1 MGPVVITGDLA
12 GMVLLAIAITVAARK
27 PTDGRRA
34 PPPEFGFVSAIAA
47 PAATAAAATGTAAS
61 NPAPATNRAGTG
73 MAAPTAASNPA
84 AAVVTGRPARA
95 ATASTPAIPAQ
106 ARWQARSPALVEDR
120 VSGPAP
126 LQLEES
132 VGSRDQ

>member
-1 MGPVVITGDLA
+1 MGPVVTTGDLA

-27 PTDGRRA
+27 PTHGREA
-34 PPPEFGFVSAIAA
+34 PPGFGFISAMAA
-47 PAATAAAATGTAAS
+47 PAATAA
-61 NPAPATNRAGTG
+61 
-73 MAAPTAASNPA
+73 
-84 AAVVTGRPARA
+84 
-95 ATASTPAIPAQ
+95 PAQ